1 MQATEPRD
9 PESQGSPE
17 PDPGPAR
24 DPDPTPEAVRRARI
38 ALLACFLIQGAS
50 FAVLVTRVPAIQDR
64 YGLGDG
70 GLTVVLSLVP
80 IVAGVGSLLA
90 EKLAARYGS
99 HHVLRTA
106 QPVVCASVLGVGA
119 GDEVWQ
125 LAAVLV
131 VFALA
136 LGAVDATMNMQAVGI
151 QARQGRSVMNGFHA
165 AWSLGGIAGAGLA
178 TFADHKDVA
187 LVVMYALSAAITA
200 PAALLIGRHYLPT
213 AATRTPAGTETSAT
227 ETPATETP
235 PTENPPAEKPT
246 SETPPAEN
254 PPAANPTTENPP
266 AENPT
271 TENPTNT
278 APTLPWRTV
287 LPLCA
292 VMAFVYIGDSA
303 VSSWGAVYA
312 EKAQDMDD
320 NTALPYL
327 VYMVTALLGRSLGDL
342 GVRRWGPLP
351 VVRAGAL
358 TAAAGFA
365 AVVAAPNP
373 GVALAGFTV
382 LGLGISV
389 LVPQTFAAG
398 AETSPDDR
406 DTAIARLNLFNYA
419 GFLVGTPL
427 VGVVGDLAGFR
438 AAMAVPLVLVL
449 AILPLARAFAPQGEA
464 GHGSGRTT
472 GSGR

>member
-1 MQATEPRD
+1 MQAATEPHD
-9 PESQGSPE
+9 PAE
-17 PDPGPAR
+17 PDAPSATAAAPG
-24 DPDPTPEAVRRARI
+24 PEAVRRARL
-38 ALLACFLIQGAS
+38 AVLACFLIQGAS
-50 FAVLVTRVPAIQDR
+50 FAVLVTRIPAIQDR
-64 YGLGDG
+64 YELGDG
-70 GLTVVLSLVP
+70 ALTLVLSLVP

-119 GDEVWQ
+119 GDTVWQ

-187 LVVMYALSAAITA
+187 LVVMYAISAAITA

-213 AATRTPAGTETSAT
+213 ATTRPTATTTTTGADPTAKPA
-227 ETPATETP
+227 
-235 PTENPPAEKPT
+235 
-246 SETPPAEN
+246 
-254 PPAANPTTENPP
+254 
-266 AENPT
+266 
-271 TENPTNT
+271 
-278 APTLPWRTV
+278 LPWRTI

-327 VYMVTALLGRSLGDL
+327 VYMVTALVGRSLGDL
-342 GVRRWGPLP
+342 GVRRWGALP

-365 AVVAAPNP
+365 AVVAAPGP
-373 GVALAGFTV
+373 VVALAGFTV

-389 LVPQTFAAG
+389 LVPLTFAAG

-419 GFLVGTPL
+419 GFLIGTPL

-464 GHGSGRTT
+464 GHGIGRET

>member
-1 MQATEPRD
+1 MQATEPQDSAGAAAPIPGR
-9 PESQGSPE
+9 
-17 PDPGPAR
+17 PDDG
-24 DPDPTPEAVRRARI
+24 AVRRARL
-38 ALLACFLIQGAS
+38 AVLACFLIQGAS

-70 GLTVVLSLVP
+70 GLTLVLSLVP
-80 IVAGVGSLLA
+80 IIAGLGSAAA

-99 HHVLRTA
+99 HHVLRIA
-106 QPVVCASVLGVGA
+106 QPVVCASVIGVGA
-119 GDEVWQ
+119 GDQVWQ

-131 VFALA
+131 LFGLA

-178 TFADHKDVA
+178 TFADHKEIA
-187 LVVMYALSAAITA
+187 LVVMYAISAAITA
-200 PAALLIGRHYLPT
+200 PAAFLIGRRYLPT
-213 AATRTPAGTETSAT
+213 RPERPAVDAPGAA
-227 ETPATETP
+227 
-235 PTENPPAEKPT
+235 
-246 SETPPAEN
+246 
-254 PPAANPTTENPP
+254 AAV
-266 AENPT
+266 
-271 TENPTNT
+271 
-278 APTLPWRTV
+278 PWRTI

-292 VMAFVYIGDSA
+292 VMTFVYIGDSA

-312 EKAQDMDD
+312 EDVQHMDD

-327 VYMVTALLGRSLGDL
+327 VYMVTALVGRSIGDL
-342 GVRRWGPLP
+342 GVRRWGALP

-365 AVVAAPNP
+365 VVVAAP
-373 GVALAGFTV
+373 GAAVALAGFTV
-382 LGLGISV
+382 LGLGICV

-398 AETSPDDR
+398 AATSPHDP

-419 GFLVGTPL
+419 GFLIGTPL

-438 AAMAVPLVLVL
+438 AAMALPLVLVL
-449 AILPLARAFAPQGEA
+449 AVLPLARAFAPQGEA
-464 GHGSGRTT
+464 GHGNSRETV
-472 GSGR
+472 RDR

>member
-9 PESQGSPE
+9 PAES
-17 PDPGPAR
+17 DAIAAPG
-24 DPDPTPEAVRRARI
+24 PEAVRRARL
-38 ALLACFLIQGAS
+38 AVLACFLIQGAS

-64 YGLGDG
+64 YHLGDG
-70 GLTVVLSLVP
+70 ALTLVLSLVP
-80 IVAGVGSLLA
+80 VVAGAGSLLA

-187 LVVMYALSAAITA
+187 LVVMYAISAAITAAITA
-200 PAALLIGRHYLPT
+200 PAALLVSRHYLPT
-213 AATRTPAGTETSAT
+213 AAD
-227 ETPATETP
+227 
-235 PTENPPAEKPT
+235 KPT
-246 SETPPAEN
+246 SQPATL
-254 PPAANPTTENPP
+254 AK
-266 AENPT
+266 
-271 TENPTNT
+271 
-278 APTLPWRTV
+278 PTLPWRTI

-327 VYMVTALLGRSLGDL
+327 VYMITALLGRSLGDL
-342 GVRRWGPLP
+342 GVRRWGALP

-365 AVVAAPNP
+365 AVVAAPGP
-373 GVALAGFTV
+373 VVALAGFTV

-398 AETSPDDR
+398 AETSPHDR
-406 DTAIARLNLFNYA
+406 DTATARLNLFNYV

-464 GHGSGRTT
+464 GHGNGRQTAP
-472 GSGR
+472 GR

>member
-9 PESQGSPE
+9 PAE
-17 PDPGPAR
+17 PDALSAPG
-24 DPDPTPEAVRRARI
+24 PEAVRRARL
-38 ALLACFLIQGAS
+38 AVLACFLIQGAS

-64 YGLGDG
+64 YHLGDG
-70 GLTVVLSLVP
+70 ALTIVLSLVP

-119 GDEVWQ
+119 GDAVWQ
-125 LAAVLV
+125 LASVLV

-136 LGAVDATMNMQAVGI
+136 LGAVDATMNMQAIGI

-213 AATRTPAGTETSAT
+213 ATTTETATATQPETAAATAPKTAAATANESGSA
-227 ETPATETP
+227 A
-235 PTENPPAEKPT
+235 KPT
-246 SETPPAEN
+246 
-254 PPAANPTTENPP
+254 
-266 AENPT
+266 
-271 TENPTNT
+271 
-278 APTLPWRTV
+278 PTLPWRTI

-327 VYMVTALLGRSLGDL
+327 VYMVTALLGRGLGDL
-342 GVRRWGPLP
+342 GVRRWGALP

-358 TAAAGFA
+358 TAAVGFA
-365 AVVAAPNP
+365 AVVAAPSP
-373 GVALAGFTV
+373 AVALAGFTV

-419 GFLVGTPL
+419 GFLIGTPL

-464 GHGSGRTT
+464 GHGIGRRT